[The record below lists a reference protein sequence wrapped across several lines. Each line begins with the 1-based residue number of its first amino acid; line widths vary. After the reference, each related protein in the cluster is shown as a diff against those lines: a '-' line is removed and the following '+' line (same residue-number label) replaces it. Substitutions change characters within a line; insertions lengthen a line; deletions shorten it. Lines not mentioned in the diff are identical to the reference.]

1 MWRKVMNKMK
11 RKRRKKKSGVIARLL
26 SYKKYITEPLGISL
40 TSLYKVIPK
49 TGKYFM

>member
-1 MWRKVMNKMK
+1 MEEGDEQNEEEEE
-11 RKRRKKKSGVIARLL
+11 KKKSGVIARLL